1 MPTRPT
7 HHQRQF
13 ARYLRAN
20 QTDSEPHLWQKLRAR
35 QIAGFKFRRQYPF
48 APYILDFYC
57 VEQSLAI
64 ELDGG
69 QHYDP
74 QHIAH
79 DQRRTHYLNQQG
91 IRVLRFS
98 NLEVLAQMDAVLEQ
112 VLRAV
117 TPHPA
122 PAG

>member
-20 QTDSEPHLWQKLRAR
+20 QTDCEQRLWQKLRAR
-35 QIAGFKFRRQYPF
+35 QIAGLKFRRQYPF

-69 QHYDP
+69 QHYDR
-74 QHIAH
+74 QHWTCPYKTGHQLPVKLMLPPSA
-79 DQRRTHYLNQQG
+79 
-91 IRVLRFS
+91 
-98 NLEVLAQMDAVLEQ
+98 
-112 VLRAV
+112 
-117 TPHPA
+117 
-122 PAG
+122 